1 MTEEEEIFEPEE
13 PLEEEPIEVPA
24 KPPLKRSRTTA
35 KEDLKQRV
43 ECNDC
48 GRQVS
53 LHTLKYGKHRCPAK
67 RDGGE
72 AACPKAEEAEPV
84 VEAPAPKKRAKK
96 VEKPALP
103 EKEVLKP
110 LKNKAVI
117 KKAARFQE
125 EDAVQYYSDPSSVPQ
140 YTDPFQPPYAQ
151 ETAWSQL
158 LLQRQA
164 QARMRAESIAGPYAA
179 MFASQ
184 RSRVM

>member
-24 KPPLKRSRTTA
+24 DPPPLKRSRTTA

-67 RDGGE
+67 
-72 AACPKAEEAEPV
+72 KAPEPV
-84 VEAPAPKKRAKK
+84 AEEAPAPKKRAKK

-110 LKNKAVI
+110 LKNKTVI

-125 EDAVQYYSDPSSVPQ
+125 EDAVQYYSDPGAVPQ

-164 QARMRAESIAGPYAA
+164 QARMRAESVAGPDAA

-184 RSRVM
+184 RSRVL